1 VVLTRGPQTV
11 ALVVILALYVTPA
24 QGQSDWKQFTHPDL
38 GFSVNY
44 PPGWVP
50 RIVNDP
56 DDLQLRLV
64 LIGPPAARVPPVELA
79 VSVSTN
85 LTSPTETAEDLF
97 AEIFGDVSKPVGNA
111 RVLRV
116 DRTRLSGIPAI
127 IVYATSITKSTPYA
141 TSYPRGS
148 AIYVMVLLVAAK
160 SRAYVVSTI
169 TALDSTQ
176 LAAEIQLLQ
185 AILGSFRPSAG
196 SLTGSLPY

>member
-1 VVLTRGPQTV
+1 MVLTRGPQTV

-85 LTSPTETAEDLF
+85 LTSPT
-97 AEIFGDVSKPVGNA
+97 
-111 RVLRV
+111 
-116 DRTRLSGIPAI
+116 
-127 IVYATSITKSTPYA
+127 
-141 TSYPRGS
+141 
-148 AIYVMVLLVAAK
+148 
-160 SRAYVVSTI
+160 
-169 TALDSTQ
+169 
-176 LAAEIQLLQ
+176 
-185 AILGSFRPSAG
+185 
-196 SLTGSLPY
+196 